1 MELYHNM
8 YGLTLL
14 YSRGD
19 PVTLMSDLEVL
30 SLKTVIL
37 LEVIL

>member
-8 YGLTLL
+8 YGLTL